1 MFWYGFTIS
10 PECADYPP
18 TGLGAEIG
26 DGATNT
32 AYILSTGNCPNAPA
46 EMEAVLCTSYTFIR
60 YHGLPLKL
68 CTYWILEISSRCN
81 SVFIPL
87 TIDIGD
93 SPSM

>member
-32 AYILSTGNCPNAPA
+32 AYILAQVIVQMLLPKWRQFYVLPIHRFDIMDYHSSYAHIGSWRSPA
-46 EMEAVLCTSYTFIR
+46 VAIPFL
-60 YHGLPLKL
+60 YH
-68 CTYWILEISSRCN
+68 
-81 SVFIPL
+81 
-87 TIDIGD
+87 
-93 SPSM
+93 